1 MSRPRRP
8 RLPRAAKAGDLLDGL
23 LQGLG
28 LDERLRQY
36 RAVLIWAEVV
46 GPQIAA
52 RTRPER
58 IRDNVLEVCVDQP
71 VWMQQLQLLKP
82 QLLAKLNARL
92 GDAALR
98 DLFLK
103 RGKISASPTTGR
115 AVVRPNWRTVEL
127 SPEESSGLQE
137 TLCGIADEELRRR
150 LESLLVKQLKLAKAK
165 DRDEEAV
172 TKKT

>member
-8 RLPRAAKAGDLLDGL
+8 RMARAAKAGDLLDSL
-23 LQGLG
+23 LQGWG
-28 LDERLRQY
+28 LNERLQQY
-36 RAVLIWAEVV
+36 RAVLIWNDVV

-92 GDAALR
+92 GDAPLR
-98 DLFLK
+98 DIFLK
-103 RGKISASPTTGR
+103 RGRITAPAATGATPT
-115 AVVRPNWRTVEL
+115 APSWRTMIL
-127 SPEESSGLQE
+127 SSEEESELQN
-137 TLCGIADEELRRR
+137 LLAGIDDQELRRE
-150 LESLLVKQLKLAKAK
+150 LKSLLVKQLKLEK
-165 DRDEEAV
+165 
-172 TKKT
+172 TKTR